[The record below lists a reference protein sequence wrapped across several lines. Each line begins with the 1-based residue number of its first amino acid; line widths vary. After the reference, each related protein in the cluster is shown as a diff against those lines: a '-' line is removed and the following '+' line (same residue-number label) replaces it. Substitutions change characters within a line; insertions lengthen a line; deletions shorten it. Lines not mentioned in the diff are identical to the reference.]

1 MKKLVILFTLSLAFS
16 TPTLTNATES
26 PKIEQNEEVHS
37 IFGDSR
43 KSITS
48 VLMKGIEY
56 IGIPY
61 KWGGT
66 TLAGLDCSG
75 FVQKVFANSVGV
87 FLPRTALEM
96 SHIGEK
102 INKIEDL
109 NPGDLVFFN
118 TRRFSFSHVGIY
130 IGDNKFIHSPRRGK
144 NVTIENIEKTYW
156 VKRFNGG
163 RRILDS

>member
-26 PKIEQNEEVHS
+26 PKIEQTEEVHF
-37 IFGDSR
+37 IFDESR

-87 FLPRTALEM
+87 FLPRTSLEM

-102 INKIEDL
+102 VNRIEDL

-118 TRRFSFSHVGIY
+118 TRRFRFSHVGIY
-130 IGDNKFIHSPRRGK
+130 IGDNKFIHAPRRGK
-144 NVTIENIEKTYW
+144 NVTIENIEQTYW

-163 RRILDS
+163 RRVLDS

>member
-1 MKKLVILFTLSLAFS
+1 MKKLEILLILTLALNIS
-16 TPTLTNATES
+16 TNAHADDLAKTEETTQ
-26 PKIEQNEEVHS
+26 IQS
-37 IFGDSR
+37 IFSESK

-48 VLMKGIEY
+48 VILKGVEY

-61 KWGGT
+61 KWGGN

-87 FLPRTALEM
+87 FLPRTAKEM
-96 SHIGEK
+96 STIGEQVQ
-102 INKIEDL
+102 KIEDL

-130 IGDNKFIHSPRRGK
+130 IGNNKFIHSPRKGK
-144 NVTIENIEKTYW
+144 VVIVEDIDQSYW

-163 RRILDS
+163 RRVLES